1 MSGKNEPKCPK
12 GERAWVGYYNQSN
25 ELMFIVTS
33 KETSRDYYFLYEL
46 VDGEFRKL
54 GRSKSPKEL
63 EEKFEV
69 DKKLR
74 SSSTLRSPTHCG
86 KISPKE

>member
-1 MSGKNEPKCPK
+1 MSGKSEPKYPK
-12 GERAWVGYYNQSN
+12 GERVWVGCYNKAH
-25 ELMFIVTS
+25 ELKFIITS
-33 KETSRDYYFLYEL
+33 KEARDFYFLYEL

-74 SSSTLRSPTHCG
+74 G
-86 KISPKE
+86 